1 MPQECI
7 TPCVDIDI
15 TQLTTGELVGTGV
28 FDILMKTSR
37 EHLIREHSAG
47 RITGQDF
54 TNAYISMMQA
64 VMVQATQYAL
74 MKDKTAYDIS
84 LVSAQT
90 NLVKQQ
96 EDNAIKEGLSI
107 EANTAFTEA
116 RTLTEAS
123 NKELV
128 DQQVL
133 TQTFQQEDIKQSTLL
148 KVAQEAQIDAETLN
162 IPKQGIV
169 IDKQAEK
176 ITSDISLTEQQKI
189 NLASEKLLTD
199 EKVTSEEISQTV
211 ATKQGDLLTQQ
222 KANLSAE
229 ALNIPKQG
237 ELIEAQIAK
246 NTEETIAISKQTGF
260 TTLK

>member
-1 MPQECI
+1 MAQECI

-15 TQLTTGELVGTGV
+15 NQLTTGTLDGTGV

-54 TNAYISMMQA
+54 TQAYISMMQA
-64 VMVQATQYAL
+64 VMAQATQYAL

-90 NLVKQQ
+90 NLIKQQ

-116 RTLTEAS
+116 RTLTEVS

-162 IPKQGIV
+162 IPKQG
-169 IDKQAEK
+169 
-176 ITSDISLTEQQKI
+176 
-189 NLASEKLLTD
+189 
-199 EKVTSEEISQTV
+199 
-211 ATKQGDLLTQQ
+211 DLLTQQ
-222 KANLSAE
+222 KANLTAE